1 MTIEAIKFQHIE
13 YFNEF
18 IYKLQRD
25 AYKINQD
32 KITLKGITKI
42 NGTNVSVVFD
52 NDEVRLQG
60 RNLLLKKENDSYGFI
75 EFMTKEK
82 INWLK
87 LQLKKYINE
96 YNTVIIYGEY
106 AGDKIG
112 EKIATSYFKM
122 FFAPF
127 CIRIIN
133 SKEKIDKIIIPE
145 NLKLWN
151 EEYRIFGN
159 FKPDFEIEVNIKEN
173 LNWLKEKVLEYTSIY
188 KNTCLF
194 CKKLGLSDKIDL
206 NIKCGEGIVWHYEL
220 NNEICFFKSKIE
232 KFQSKAQKANLEK
245 NLKLLQEL
253 DFIKD
258 NLITESRMKQGLEY
272 LKELSLRETMSN
284 IKIFIN
290 WVIEDCLR
298 EDKIFIENNN
308 LSLKNVKKVVGN
320 SASEWYQKHIGAII

>member
-1 MTIEAIKFQHIE
+1 MSIEAIKFQHIE

-42 NGTNVSVVFD
+42 NGTNVSIVFD
-52 NDEVRLQG
+52 DDEVRLQG
-60 RNLLLKKENDSYGFI
+60 RNLLLK
-75 EFMTKEK
+75 
-82 INWLK
+82 INWLR
-87 LQLKKYINE
+87 LQLRKYISE
-96 YNTVIIYGEY
+96 YNTVIVYGEY

-133 SKEKIDKIIIPE
+133 RKERTDKIIIPE

-188 KNTCLF
+188 KNKCLF
-194 CKKLGLSDKIDL
+194 CEKLGLSNRL
-206 NIKCGEGIVWHYEL
+206 NLEYNCGEGIVWHYEL
-220 NNEICFFKSKIE
+220 NNEIYFFKSKIE
-232 KFQSKAQKANLEK
+232 KFQSKAQKSNLEK

-308 LSLKNVKKVVGN
+308 LNLKNVKKVVGN
-320 SASEWYQKHIGAII
+320 SASEWYQKYIGTIV

>member
-1 MTIEAIKFQHIE
+1 MSIEAIKFQHIE

-42 NGTNVSVVFD
+42 NGTNVSIVFD

-60 RNLLLKKENDSYGFI
+60 RNLLLEKENDSYGFI

-82 INWLK
+82 INWLR
-87 LQLKKYINE
+87 LQLRKYISE
-96 YNTVIIYGEY
+96 YNTVIVYGEY

-133 SKEKIDKIIIPE
+133 KKERTDKIIIPE

-173 LNWLKEKVLEYTSIY
+173 LKW
-188 KNTCLF
+188 
-194 CKKLGLSDKIDL
+194 
-206 NIKCGEGIVWHYEL
+206 
-220 NNEICFFKSKIE
+220 
-232 KFQSKAQKANLEK
+232 
-245 NLKLLQEL
+245 
-253 DFIKD
+253 
-258 NLITESRMKQGLEY
+258 
-272 LKELSLRETMSN
+272 
-284 IKIFIN
+284 
-290 WVIEDCLR
+290 
-298 EDKIFIENNN
+298 
-308 LSLKNVKKVVGN
+308 
-320 SASEWYQKHIGAII
+320 

>member
-1 MTIEAIKFQHIE
+1 MIIEAIKFQHIE

-32 KITLKGITKI
+32 KITLKGTTKI
-42 NGTNVSVVFD
+42 NGTNVSIVF
-52 NDEVRLQG
+52 NDEVKLQG
-60 RNLLLKKENDSYGFI
+60 RNFLLTKENDSYNFI

-82 INWLK
+82 INWLRI
-87 LQLKKYINE
+87 QLKKYTSK
-96 YNTVIIYGEY
+96 YNTVIVYGEY

-112 EKIATSYFKM
+112 EKVTTSYFEM

-127 CIRIIN
+127 CIRLIDE
-133 SKEKIDKIIIPE
+133 KKKIDKIIIPE
-145 NLKLWN
+145 ELLLWN
-151 EEYRIFGN
+151 NKYRIFGN

-258 NLITESRMKQGLEY
+258 NLITESRMEQGLEY
-272 LKELSLRETMSN
+272 LKELSLRKTMSN

-320 SASEWYQKHIGAII
+320 SASEWYQKYIGAIV

>member
-1 MTIEAIKFQHIE
+1 
-13 YFNEF
+13 
-18 IYKLQRD
+18 
-25 AYKINQD
+25 
-32 KITLKGITKI
+32 
-42 NGTNVSVVFD
+42 
-52 NDEVRLQG
+52 
-60 RNLLLKKENDSYGFI
+60 
-75 EFMTKEK
+75 MTKEK
-82 INWLK
+82 INWLRTK
-87 LQLKKYINE
+87 LKKYTSK
-96 YNTVIIYGEY
+96 YDTVIIYGEY
-106 AGDKIG
+106 AGEKIG
-112 EKIATSYFKM
+112 EKVTTSYFEM

-127 CIRIIN
+127 CLRLIDE
-133 SKEKIDKIIIPE
+133 KKKIDKIIIPE
-145 NLKLWN
+145 ELLLWN
-151 EEYRIFGN
+151 NEYRIFSN

-220 NNEICFFKSKIE
+220 NNEIYFFKSKIE

-284 IKIFIN
+284 IKVFIN

-320 SASEWYQKHIGAII
+320 SASEWYQKYIGAIV

>member
-1 MTIEAIKFQHIE
+1 MSIEAIKFQHIE

-52 NDEVRLQG
+52 DDEVRLQG
-60 RNLLLKKENDSYGFI
+60 RNLLLEKENDSYGFI

-82 INWLK
+82 
-87 LQLKKYINE
+87 
-96 YNTVIIYGEY
+96 T
-106 AGDKIG
+106 
-112 EKIATSYFKM
+112 
-122 FFAPF
+122 
-127 CIRIIN
+127 
-133 SKEKIDKIIIPE
+133 DKIIIPE

-159 FKPDFEIEVNIKEN
+159 FKPDFEIEVNIREN

-188 KNTCLF
+188 KNKCLF
-194 CKKLGLSDKIDL
+194 CEKLGLSNKL
-206 NIKCGEGIVWHYEL
+206 NLEYNCGEGIVWHYES
-220 NNEICFFKSKIE
+220 NNEIYFFKSKIE

-258 NLITESRMKQGLEY
+258 NLITETRMKQGLEY

-284 IKIFIN
+284 IKVFIN

-320 SASEWYQKHIGAII
+320 SASEWYQKYIGAII

>member
-1 MTIEAIKFQHIE
+1 MSIEAIKFQHIE

-42 NGTNVSVVFD
+42 NGTNVSIVFD
-52 NDEVRLQG
+52 DDEVRLQG

-82 INWLK
+82 INWLR
-87 LQLKKYINE
+87 LQLRKYISE
-96 YNTVIIYGEY
+96 YNTVIVYGEY
-106 AGDKIG
+106 AGNKIG

-133 SKEKIDKIIIPE
+133 KKEKTDKIIIPE
-145 NLKLWN
+145 DLKLWN

-173 LNWLKEKVLEYTSIY
+173 LNWLKERVLEYTSIY
-188 KNTCLF
+188 KNKCLF
-194 CKKLGLSDKIDL
+194 CEKLGLSNRFNL
-206 NIKCGEGIVWHYEL
+206 EYNCGEGIVWHYEL
-220 NNEICFFKSKIE
+220 NNEIFFFKSKIE
-232 KFQSKAQKANLEK
+232 
-245 NLKLLQEL
+245 
-253 DFIKD
+253 
-258 NLITESRMKQGLEY
+258 TESRMKQGLEY
-272 LKELSLRETMSN
+272 LKELSLKETIEN

-320 SASEWYQKHIGAII
+320 SASEWYQKHIGAIV